1 METGNQ
7 NGKNKKVAL
16 VTGAA
21 TGIGFACA
29 EAFAK
34 SGYITI
40 LADINEP
47 IKQVGK
53 LLEEGCQAVAYR
65 CDVSDT
71 QAVKEMINWMVK
83 EYGRLDAALNNAGI
97 QTPQRPM
104 AEITDEEFD
113 RTVAVDLKGVW
124 NCMRY
129 EICQM
134 LAQGFGA
141 IVNTSSQGGVTGFP
155 GQAAYIA
162 CKHAVIGLTR
172 TAAIDYAAKGI
183 RINAVCPGAVRT
195 PMAEDLIRRNPSLEA
210 ELIRDIPA
218 GRLGNPEEIANA
230 VLWLCGPNASF
241 VDGHAL
247 LVDGAFSIH

>member
-1 METGNQ
+1 MNEYFQG
-7 NGKNKKVAL
+7 KVAL
-16 VTGAA
+16 VTGSAM
-21 TGIGFACA
+21 GIGLACA

-34 SGYITI
+34 AGAVTVM
-40 LADINEP
+40 ADIRKPEE
-47 IKQVGK
+47 QAGK
-53 LLEEGCQAVAYR
+53 LIAEGYQAVAYA
-65 CDVSDT
+65 CDVSEVN
-71 QAVKEMINWMVK
+71 AVREMMEWTVAK
-83 EYGRLDAALNNAGI
+83 YGRLDAALNNAGI

-129 EICQM
+129 EILQM
-134 LAQGFGA
+134 QKQGGGA

-172 TAAIDYAAKGI
+172 TAAIDYAAQNI
-183 RINAVCPGAVRT
+183 RINAVCPGVILT
-195 PMAEDLIRRNPSLEA
+195 PMAQELMSRNPALEK

-218 GRLGNPEEIANA
+218 GRLGKPEEIADA
-230 VLWLCGPNASF
+230 VLWLCSPQASF

>member
-1 METGNQ
+1 MDN
-7 NGKNKKVAL
+7 KVAM

-21 TGIGFACA
+21 AGIGLACA

-34 SGYITI
+34 DGWTVVMV
-40 LADINEP
+40 DINEP
-47 IKQVGK
+47 TEQAARLQADGLK
-53 LLEEGCQAVAYR
+53 AVAYG

-71 QAVKEMINWMVK
+71 KAVEEMIDWIVK
-83 EYGRLDAALNNAGI
+83 TYGRLDAAHNNAGI

-104 AEITDEEFD
+104 AEITDDEFD
-113 RTVAVDLKGVW
+113 RTVAVDFKGVW

-129 EICQM
+129 EIRQM
-134 LAQGFGA
+134 LRQGGGA

-183 RINAVCPGAVRT
+183 RINAICPGVIRT
-195 PMAEDLIRRNPSLEA
+195 PMAEELIRRNPNIEA
-210 ELIRDIPA
+210 ELVRDIPA
-218 GRLGNPEEIANA
+218 GRLGKPSEIANA
-230 VLWLCGPNASF
+230 VLWLCSPQASF

-247 LVDGAFSIH
+247 LVDGAFTIH

>member
-1 METGNQ
+1 METTKTMEGQ
-7 NGKNKKVAL
+7 VAL
-16 VTGAA
+16 VTGSAM
-21 TGIGFACA
+21 GIGLACA
-29 EAFAK
+29 EAFARA
-34 SGYITI
+34 GATVIM
-40 LADINEP
+40 ADIKEP
-47 IKQVGK
+47 AEQAARLVA
-53 LLEEGCQAVAYR
+53 EGLQAVAYR
-65 CDVSDT
+65 CDVADVK
-71 QAVKEMINWMVK
+71 AVEEMVAWIVAA
-83 EYGRLDAALNNAGI
+83 YGRLDAALNNAGI

-129 EICQM
+129 EIRQM
-134 LAQGFGA
+134 LRQGGGA

-172 TAAIDYAAKGI
+172 TAAIDYAAQNV
-183 RINAVCPGAVRT
+183 RINAVCPGVIRT
-195 PMAEDLIRRNPSLEA
+195 PMAEELLRRNPALEA
-210 ELIRDIPA
+210 ELVRDIPA
-218 GRLGNPEEIANA
+218 GRLGRPEEIANA
-230 VLWLCGPNASF
+230 VLWLCSPQAGF

>member
-1 METGNQ
+1 MQG
-7 NGKNKKVAL
+7 KVAL

-21 TGIGFACA
+21 TGIGLACA
-29 EAFAK
+29 EAFARA
-34 SGYITI
+34 GATVVM
-40 LADINEP
+40 ADINEP
-47 IKQVGK
+47 TD
-53 LLEEGCQAVAYR
+53 QAARLVQAGYAAVPYR

-71 QAVKEMINWMVK
+71 KAVEEMIGWIVAT
-83 EYGRLDAALNNAGI
+83 YGRLDAAHNNAGI

-124 NCMRY
+124 NGMRY
-129 EICQM
+129 EIRQM
-134 LAQGFGA
+134 LRQGGGA

-172 TAAIDYAAKGI
+172 TAAIDYAAQGI
-183 RINAVCPGAVRT
+183 RINAVCPGVIRT
-195 PMAEDLIRRNPSLEA
+195 PMVEELLRRNPDLEQ
-210 ELIRDIPA
+210 ELVRDIPA
-218 GRLGNPEEIANA
+218 GRMGRPDEIAHA
-230 VLWLCGPNASF
+230 VLWLCSDDASF

>member
-1 METGNQ
+1 ME
-7 NGKNKKVAL
+7 GKVVL
-16 VTGAA
+16 VTGSAM
-21 TGIGFACA
+21 GIGLACA

-34 SGYITI
+34 AGAAVIM
-40 LADINEP
+40 ADIKEP
-47 IKQVGK
+47 LEQAAELVGQGLK
-53 LLEEGCQAVAYR
+53 VVAYR
-65 CDVSDT
+65 CDVADT
-71 QAVKEMINWMVK
+71 HAVKEMIKWIVSN
-83 EYGRLDAALNNAGI
+83 YGRLDAALNNAGI

-113 RTVAVDLKGVW
+113 RTVAVDFKGVW

-129 EICQM
+129 EIKQM
-134 LAQGFGA
+134 LVQGGGA

-183 RINAVCPGAVRT
+183 RINAVCPGVIRT
-195 PMAEDLIRRNPSLEA
+195 PMAEELLNNNPELEK
-210 ELIRDIPA
+210 ELLRDIPA
-218 GRLGNPEEIANA
+218 GRMGRPQEIANA
-230 VLWLCGPNASF
+230 VLWLCSPESSF